1 VARKPLSVISRPAGL
16 EIRNRTN
23 WRPRAQ
29 TLALLDQVQA
39 VLDELGEQLPLMVR
53 QIYYRL
59 VAMYGYE
66 KTERASKR
74 LGEMLNM
81 ARRARVI
88 PMDAIRDDGV
98 TSEEPLFFDGAE
110 GFLDTMVHWAR
121 DFRLDR
127 QRGQKR
133 RLVVMCE
140 AAGMVPQLARIASPF
155 GIEVRSGGRGFAS
168 VTDKHWLGELWARSS
183 MPITVLQIGDY
194 DRSGVPLFDN
204 LEEDVNAFRANYGGE
219 VVEFIRLAIT
229 PSRPSAT
236 TFPPRRPKK
245 PTAAGS
251 TSKSPGK
258 QKRWIRACL
267 PTSSVRRSRR
277 GSTARSTRGARGR
290 GGSAP
295 RRDFAAARCL
305 RPPADGGQAPPAG
318 PGRTFG

>member
-1 VARKPLSVISRPAGL
+1 
-16 EIRNRTN
+16 
-23 WRPRAQ
+23 
-29 TLALLDQVQA
+29 

-229 PSRPSAT
+229 PEQAERYNLPSAPAKET
-236 TFPPRRPKK
+236 DRRRLDIKVTWQAEALDPRMLTDVLR
-245 PTAAGS
+245 AAIEARIDRAIYEGCS
-251 TSKSPGK
+251 R
-258 QKRWIRACL
+258 KRRKRAK
-267 PTSSVRRSRR
+267 
-277 GSTARSTRGARGR
+277 A
-290 GGSAP
+290 
-295 RRDFAAARCL
+295 
-305 RPPADGGQAPPAG
+305 
-318 PGRTFG
+318 